1 MSDKDG
7 ENGRKLGQKG
17 DKGQKEKEEV
27 IDVRYKGNVLQEN
40 KKIIL
45 EDIQA
50 LISNQEGDNIDKS
63 VEKIGINRRT
73 KSIRYIIK

>member
-50 LISNQEGDNIDKS
+50 LISN
-63 VEKIGINRRT
+63 
-73 KSIRYIIK
+73 